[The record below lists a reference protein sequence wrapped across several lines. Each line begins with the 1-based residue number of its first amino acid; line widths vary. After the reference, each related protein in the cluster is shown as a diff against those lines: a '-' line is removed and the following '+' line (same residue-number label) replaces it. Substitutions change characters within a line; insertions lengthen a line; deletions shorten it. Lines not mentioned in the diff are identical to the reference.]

1 MCLVCVYVK
10 KKKKEKKVR
19 SHLKYTIELL
29 IITNILFDVRQIFPL
44 IIVAYASPR
53 SFLLHLLLSL
63 FFTLSLSVGLYSISS
78 KPMVLGSKILG
89 TNVLKLQF
97 VICWQTMIKT

>member
-44 IIVAYASPR
+44 ITVAYASPR
-53 SFLLHLLLSL
+53 SFSLHLLLSL